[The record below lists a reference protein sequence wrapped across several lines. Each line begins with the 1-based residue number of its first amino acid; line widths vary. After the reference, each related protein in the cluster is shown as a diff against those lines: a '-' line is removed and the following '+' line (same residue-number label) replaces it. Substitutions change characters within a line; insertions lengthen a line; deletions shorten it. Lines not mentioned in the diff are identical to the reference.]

1 MSRVIS
7 VSGSPTTPWASS
19 RDAKVNAR
27 RYSLK
32 VCVLVV
38 LRFLLNRRFIERVD
52 CYGSNSYEVLRCLQ
66 RKSTEDILS
75 ALESHLAN
83 GNITNIFAPV
93 ADTFLNT
100 NDQFLGDPLERLKR
114 GEINR
119 RISYMFGENEEDGA
133 EILYF
138 LRPTLDKFRSTR
150 ELKYFIDNTI
160 LPVSLQK
167 YDQLVRSPFIQQ
179 LLAFQYFTSSSSDRF
194 EDKTSLLESLQIF
207 LTDSYYSSPIRE
219 TLELMVDARA
229 KLYSFV
235 NSHKVT
241 AQSSSLLS
249 RPTSGPS
256 SLTAL
261 LFGPSQF
268 DLQTGSGPQGPDR
281 GFRAA
286 SVNVQDALVPFI
298 ERGEPQADLRWPRY
312 TGQSQDYVEVNTLR
326 LRRRYK
332 EKNATFWLELLPRLS
347 SIIEEEAT
355 VSPEPKTETEVYSTL
370 TWLLLATVLLLLVL
384 LAVSWVLGRRRQRTE
399 SVFTLGSGLGG
410 SSCIETRGPR
420 PGSGPR
426 GRWRETLTN
435 NRM

>member
-1 MSRVIS
+1 M
-7 VSGSPTTPWASS
+7 
-19 RDAKVNAR
+19 
-27 RYSLK
+27 
-32 VCVLVV
+32 
-38 LRFLLNRRFIERVD
+38 
-52 CYGSNSYEVLRCLQ
+52 
-66 RKSTEDILS
+66 S